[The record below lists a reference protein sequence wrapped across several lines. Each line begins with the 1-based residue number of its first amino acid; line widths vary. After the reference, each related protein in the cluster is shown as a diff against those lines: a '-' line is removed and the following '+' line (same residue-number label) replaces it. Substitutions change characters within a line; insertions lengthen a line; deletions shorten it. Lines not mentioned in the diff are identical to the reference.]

1 MNTGH
6 RKAALR
12 KSLLAQRAAVQ
23 PAHRREWSA
32 AISTHI
38 AGLPAIQSAQT
49 IHCFWPMEDRGEVD
63 LAPFVEH
70 QWRAGTR
77 IVLPVMQPNGRLEHR
92 EFKGRAHLVTNRWG
106 VSEPLTGALVLPSEL
121 DCVIVPGLA
130 FDKRGYRLGYGKG
143 FYDRFLADLNVPT
156 IGVCFSQFLLDE
168 LPFDAYD
175 VPVSS
180 VVTERST

>member
-1 MNTGH
+1 
-6 RKAALR
+6 
-12 KSLLAQRAAVQ
+12 
-23 PAHRREWSA
+23 
-32 AISTHI
+32 
-38 AGLPAIQSAQT
+38 
-49 IHCFWPMEDRGEVD
+49 
-63 LAPFVEH
+63 
-70 QWRAGTR
+70 
-77 IVLPVMQPNGRLEHR
+77 MQPNGRLEHR
-92 EFKGRAHLVTNRWG
+92 EFKGRARLVTNRWG

-168 LPFDAYD
+168 LPFDVYD